1 MMPKK
6 VQQFIWEGKNSLGQ
20 RLNGELVA
28 SSAAMARAKLRQQS
42 IVPVRVKRKF
52 SPVFSKRLTRSIIKP
67 VDISLFTRQF
77 STLISTGTPIVQG
90 LSILAK
96 GTENPTLSSLL
107 LAIKVDVESGSSL
120 SIACR
125 KHHRYFN
132 QLFCNLVAAGE
143 LSGQLDKML
152 VRITTY
158 RERLESLHAKI
169 KKALFYPMVVL
180 IIAFFIAMGLL
191 IFIVPQFEKIFANFG
206 ANLPIMT
213 QVILYLS
220 RIFLGYWYF
229 IVGSIGIAIWS
240 FLYAQQKSKKF
251 TGWVQRIVLK
261 ILIIGP
267 MIRKSVIARFARTLS
282 ITFAAGLPFVDALH
296 AVAGA
301 TGNIVYEEATY
312 QIRDRIQVGQ
322 QIYQAMQHT
331 GVFPAM
337 VIQMV
342 AVGEESGSLELMLAK
357 VADFFE
363 EELDQAISNL
373 SSLLEPIIMLVLG
386 IIVGGIVIALYMPIF
401 AIGGVM

>member
-6 VQQFIWEGKNSLGQ
+6 VQQFIWEGKNSIGQ
-20 RLNGELVA
+20 LLNGELVA
-28 SSAAMARAKLRQQS
+28 SSAAMARAKLRQQN
-42 IVPVRVKRKF
+42 ILPVRVKRKF
-52 SPVFSKRLTRSIIKP
+52 SPFSKRLVRSIIKP
-67 VDISLFTRQF
+67 LDISLFTRQL
-77 STLISTGTPIVQG
+77 STLISTGTPIVQA

-96 GTENPTLSSLL
+96 GTENPALSSLI
-107 LAIKVDVESGSSL
+107 LAIKVDVESGISL

-125 KHHRYFN
+125 KHHQYFN
-132 QLFCNLVAAGE
+132 QFFCNLLAAGE
-143 LSGQLDKML
+143 LSGQLDKIL
-152 VRITTY
+152 VRITIY
-158 RERLESLHAKI
+158 REKLESLRAKI
-169 KKALFYPMVVL
+169 KKALFYPITVL

-191 IFIVPQFEKIFANFG
+191 IFIVPQFEMIFANFG

-220 RIFLGYWYF
+220 RIFLGYWYL
-229 IVGSIGIAIWS
+229 IVGSISIAIWS
-240 FLYAQQKSKKF
+240 FLYVKQKSRKF
-251 TGWVQRIVLK
+251 TCWLQTMVLK

-267 MIRKSVIARFARTLS
+267 MIRKSAIARFSRTLS
-282 ITFAAGLPFVDALH
+282 ITFAAGLPLVEALQ

-301 TGNIVYEEATY
+301 TGNIVYQQATY

-331 GVFPAM
+331 GVFPPM

-363 EELDQAISNL
+363 EELDHAISNL
-373 SSLLEPIIMLVLG
+373 SSLLEPIMMLILG
-386 IIVGGIVIALYMPIF
+386 VIIGGMVIALYMPIF
-401 AIGGVM
+401 AIGSVM